1 PHPSTFLPPDTT
13 DGIDGYYVITVGQEV
28 GIFFQW
34 SARVT
39 GVPDNSHKRFKTFAT
54 ALQAYTTNYNEGL
67 VYATPVPNSPFW

>member
-1 PHPSTFLPPDTT
+1 PHPLTFLPPDTT

-34 SARVT
+34 SAHVT
-39 GVPDNSHKRFKTFAT
+39 GVPDNSHKRFKTFAA

-67 VYATPVPNSPFW
+67 VYATPVPNGPFW